1 MKFGVD
7 WMLQNAAK
15 ERNQVANEWWQYLS
29 GGEASCFCAE
39 PATGR
44 KKRGE
49 EDALCLATQ
58 PHWVPCHGRGGSSA
72 WQGKGEQQE
81 VNQETVLTSM
91 VLGTPYVGGGSSV
104 LLFEKQE
111 AGGRKR

>member
-49 EDALCLATQ
+49 EERGETRWMRFAW
-58 PHWVPCHGRGGSSA
+58 PHSHIGCRAMGAAAAQHGEA
-72 WQGKGEQQE
+72 K
-81 VNQETVLTSM
+81 VNS
-91 VLGTPYVGGGSSV
+91 
-104 LLFEKQE
+104 
-111 AGGRKR
+111 RK

>member
-1 MKFGVD
+1 
-7 WMLQNAAK
+7 MLQNAAK

-49 EDALCLATQ
+49 EEEAKGDWPHSHIGWLAM
-58 PHWVPCHGRGGSSA
+58 GAAGSSA
-72 WQGKGEQQE
+72 WTQAK
-81 VNQETVLTSM
+81 VNN
-91 VLGTPYVGGGSSV
+91 
-104 LLFEKQE
+104 
-111 AGGRKR
+111 RN